1 MINLYFTQI
10 LEEIMLTFSEKLAII
25 EKFPELERKNVSLGR
40 VNFQLKNSLS
50 DKKNIIYHLHP
61 NGNGFVYSGQLT
73 KYETD
78 EKGMT
83 NIRNFSE
90 KDLNE
95 IISESIQSLTVVKQQ
110 TIAEQAIVGE
120 NQEERW
126 INQEKQ
132 QLIVI
137 FENEA
142 WNIYFGLNLDA
153 TFDTYEEAEEYL
165 LEDGF
170 HRV

>member
-1 MINLYFTQI
+1 
-10 LEEIMLTFSEKLAII
+10 MLTFDEKIATI

-40 VNFQLKNSLS
+40 VNFQLKNTLS
-50 DKKNIIYHLHP
+50 DKKNIVYHLHP
-61 NGNGFVYSGQLT
+61 NGNGFVYTGQLT
-73 KYETD
+73 NYDKD

-90 KDLNE
+90 KELKE
-95 IISESIQSLTVVKQQ
+95 IISEAIQSLSDVKPQ

-132 QLIVI
+132 QLLLI
-137 FENEA
+137 FENDA
-142 WNIYFGLNLDA
+142 WNIYFGLNLEE
-153 TFDTYEEAEEYL
+153 TFDTYEEAKEFLIEE
-165 LEDGF
+165 GF
-170 HRV
+170 LRS

>member
-10 LEEIMLTFSEKLAII
+10 LEETMLTFSEKLAII
-25 EKFPELERKNVSLGR
+25 ETFPELERKNVSLGR
-40 VNFQLKNSLS
+40 VNFQLNNSLS

-83 NIRNFSE
+83 NIRDFSE
-90 KDLNE
+90 RELKE
-95 IISESIQSLTVVKQQ
+95 IISEAIQSLTVEKQQ

-165 LEDGF
+165 TEDGF